1 MDRLISWLRVWLG
14 ISAES
19 TSVNARLAELEENGL
34 KDLKRRLEWEELT
47 DKQLDNLNSRLKEAE
62 KRNAD
67 LRAKL
72 DELVEE
78 VSTLYLC
85 IETHVQDLKQENHEL
100 RTKLDEVHRFSE
112 SLSLQLDTL
121 RNIMVIRPAEPK
133 PVRVRNWTDAKQHMP
148 DEMVGI
154 MEAK

>member
-19 TSVNARLAELEENGL
+19 VSTHARILELEKEN
-34 KDLKRRLEWEELT
+34 
-47 DKQLDNLNSRLKEAE
+47 KE
-62 KRNAD
+62 
-67 LRAKL
+67 LRA
-72 DELVEE
+72 
-78 VSTLYLC
+78 
-85 IETHVQDLKQENHEL
+85 
-100 RTKLDEVHRFSE
+100 KLDEVHRFGE

-133 PVRVRNWTDAKQHMP
+133 PVRVRNWTDAKQRMP